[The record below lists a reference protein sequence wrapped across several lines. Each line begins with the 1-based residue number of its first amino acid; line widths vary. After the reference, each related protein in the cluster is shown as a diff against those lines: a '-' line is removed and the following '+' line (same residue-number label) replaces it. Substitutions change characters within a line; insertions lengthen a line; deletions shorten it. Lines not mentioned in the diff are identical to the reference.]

1 MQANAVFGRLRP
13 RHINAESDE
22 ETLKREINM
31 LKATLTR
38 EREEHESVF
47 QANKELQRELA
58 QTKGDLKDTYDVLS
72 STREKLKTSKA
83 SKQKLADMNVHF
95 VAETE
100 ALKNKNEKIV
110 ATHRD
115 LSAQLNEVQEKAR
128 DDRKAHKAKRR
139 KFHGEIKALQER
151 DPPLTEEVRKQ
162 IQEDYRTSDE
172 LGAEIMKV
180 YYEGFEDCRGQ
191 CKEKLVAAQLDP
203 VLLDFENNV

>member
-38 EREEHESVF
+38 EREERESVF
-47 QANKELQRELA
+47 QANENLQRELA
-58 QTKGDLKDTYDVLS
+58 QTKGDLKDTFDVLS

-83 SKQKLADMNVHF
+83 SEQKLADMNVHLA
-95 VAETE
+95 AETE
-100 ALKNKNEKIV
+100 ALKNKNEEIV

-115 LSAQLNEVQEKAR
+115 LSAQLNEVQAKAR
-128 DDRKAHKAKRR
+128 DDRKAYKAKRR
-139 KFHGEIKALQER
+139 ELRGEIKALQKQ

-172 LGAEIMKV
+172 LGAEVMKV
-180 YYEGFEDCRGQ
+180 YYEGFEDYRGQ

-203 VLLDFENNV
+203 ALLDFENDV